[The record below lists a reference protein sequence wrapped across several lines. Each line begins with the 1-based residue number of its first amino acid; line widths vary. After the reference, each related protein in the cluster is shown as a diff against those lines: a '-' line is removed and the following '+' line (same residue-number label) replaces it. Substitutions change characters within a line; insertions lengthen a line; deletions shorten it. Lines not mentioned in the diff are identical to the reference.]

1 MPEPSPTAMPEPSP
15 TGILVPGCGR
25 EPARRS
31 FSLEDWRRCRKRSRS
46 GGAVRRRR
54 LEEVEQ
60 VADLTAELRWVTHQT
75 VPVDDV
81 LIAAAEATA
90 LEEAG
95 LDQVG
100 DDALDGSLGDPDVD
114 RDISQPH
121 FGITGDAEQD
131 LRVVG
136 DERPAAW
143 GRFMS

>member
-1 MPEPSPTAMPEPSP
+1 MRVVFDVPPESEKALSA
-15 TGILVPGCGR
+15 G
-25 EPARRS
+25 
-31 FSLEDWRRCRKRSRS
+31 CRKRSRS
-46 GGAVRRRR
+46 GGAFRRRR

-60 VADLTAELRWVTHQT
+60 VADLTAELGWVTHQT

-81 LIAAAEATA
+81 VIAAAEATA

-131 LRVVG
+131 LRVVVTNVQPRG
-136 DERPAAW
+136 
-143 GRFMS
+143 GGS